1 MPGAFPRLGKPVSG
15 VLELLDQLI
24 PEGDARLYLLEWQ
37 QSETATFLTFGYQ
50 SGGVPIRFADGS
62 AAAEVTLSGN
72 TISALSLRP
81 RQYSAASSASP
92 LLPLRQAMSIAGR
105 TEGPSFPSAMPIPD
119 VYPLSA
125 VWLTD

>member
-1 MPGAFPRLGKPVSG
+1 MKRSRAKFRLNR
-15 VLELLDQLI
+15 E
-24 PEGDARLYLLEWQ
+24 LYLLEWQ
-37 QSETATFLTFGYQ
+37 QSETETFLTFGYQ

-92 LLPLRQAMSIAGR
+92 LLPLRQAMAIAGR
-105 TEGPSFPSAMPIPD
+105 TEGAELSIGYAD
-119 VYPLSA
+119 TGVYLLSA